1 MNAAEATL
9 GTGDV
14 LPIGELAQRTGV
26 TTRTLR
32 YWEELGLIRP
42 SGHRGGGERLYLPAD
57 MARVT
62 RIRDLQELLG
72 FSLAEVRVVLDTPD
86 ADVLD
91 RVRSEYRW
99 GDASPARR
107 RTLLVDAIGA
117 NTDLLARLDDTL
129 ARLSAFRE
137 EQVAKSRR
145 LAELLADLDDA
156 AGPAPGSAP
165 DRPRAQEGTT

>member
-1 MNAAEATL
+1 VTAAAATL
-9 GTGDV
+9 STGDV
-14 LPIGELAQRTGV
+14 VPIGELAQRTGV

-72 FSLAEVRVVLDTPD
+72 FSLAEVRMVLETPD
-86 ADVLD
+86 ADALD

-99 GDASPARR
+99 GDAGPA
-107 RTLLVDAIGA
+107 
-117 NTDLLARLDDTL
+117 
-129 ARLSAFRE
+129 
-137 EQVAKSRR
+137 RR
-145 LAELLADLDDA
+145 LAELLEELGVADA
-156 AGPAPGSAP
+156 PTEGPTDGPTDRAT
-165 DRPRAQEGTT
+165 DRPTERPTERPTDGPTEGRGPGEGTR